1 MRRVLHW
8 INCVRTIEICAT
20 AADKPF
26 QKAKESN
33 LSSATY
39 RLDGGI
45 MTILA
50 YVLFKVSSGT
60 EREVCQ
66 KLVEFT
72 EVIQADI
79 IFGEYDVI
87 AKMETEDLDAL
98 EGFLSERVRTVP
110 NVLVTST
117 MIISREYKG
126 KSYRPKNK

>member
-1 MRRVLHW
+1 MAV
-8 INCVRTIEICAT
+8 
-20 AADKPF
+20 
-26 QKAKESN
+26 
-33 LSSATY
+33 
-39 RLDGGI
+39 
-45 MTILA
+45 LA

-66 KLVEFT
+66 KLVEFG

-87 AKMETEDLDAL
+87 AKIETPSLDKL
-98 EGFLSERVRTVP
+98 EEFVSLKVRNVP

-126 KSYRPKNK
+126 KNQRPKTK